1 MASSVIENIRRNV
14 NHWYLPILVGL
25 FFIVAGIYIFMTP
38 VASYLSLAILFS
50 ILFLCSGALEIFFA
64 FANQAQL
71 RGWGWMLGAGIVDFV
86 IGCYLISSPPLAAE
100 VLPLFVGIV
109 LMFRSFRG
117 LGMAFDMK
125 AMHTKGWGSLVFLA
139 ILGLVFSFF
148 MISNL
153 QFGAFTVVYW
163 TSLTFVLLGV
173 LSIYFGLALRV
184 LKRKG
189 GQISQDLVDKYEAIQ
204 QQIKKE
210 LE

>member
-1 MASSVIENIRRNV
+1 MTSSVIENIRRNV
-14 NHWYLPILVGL
+14 NHWYLPVLVGV
-25 FFIVAGIYIFMTP
+25 FFIVAGVYIFMTP

-50 ILFLCSGALEIFFA
+50 VLFLCSGFLEIFFA
-64 FANQAQL
+64 LANSKQL

-117 LGMAFDMK
+117 LGIAFDMK
-125 AMHTKGWGSLVFLA
+125 AMHTKGYGSLIVLA
-139 ILGLVFSFF
+139 ILGLIFAFF

-163 TSLTFVLLGV
+163 TSLTFIFLGI
-173 LSIYFGLALRV
+173 LSMYFGFALRT
-184 LKRKG
+184 LKKKG
-189 GQISQDLVDKYEAIQ
+189 GQISQELVDKYQAIQ
-204 QQIKKE
+204 EQIKKE